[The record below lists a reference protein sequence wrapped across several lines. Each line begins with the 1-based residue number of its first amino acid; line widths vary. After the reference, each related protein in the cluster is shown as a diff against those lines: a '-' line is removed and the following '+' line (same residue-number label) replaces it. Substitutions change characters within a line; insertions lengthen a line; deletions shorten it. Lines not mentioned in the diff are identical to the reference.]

1 MALSPCV
8 TQADRFPSYTQNAA
22 TDYMLRTAIEEGKI
36 KVVFGSRANDLEY
49 LRQPIISPLYGDFSG
64 LPPVIFSA
72 SDTEVLLDDSKA
84 LYEKLK
90 KQGHQ
95 TALDIRHG
103 VCHAFQVFTAML
115 EAQQTFAVI
124 FRILEK

>member
-1 MALSPCV
+1 
-8 TQADRFPSYTQNAA
+8 
-22 TDYMLRTAIEEGKI
+22 MLRTAIEEGKI